1 MQENLNS
8 GTNAY
13 QITALIDSFKE
24 NCYQWYLNLHR
35 VSLPCHRPGVWC
47 RCVKITQPD
56 FQVNISFILKDVLTL
71 MVPPRAGNTI
81 R

>member
-1 MQENLNS
+1 MVPEFAS
-8 GTNAY
+8 RKP
-13 QITALIDSFKE
+13 ALP
-24 NCYQWYLNLHR
+24 QAR
-35 VSLPCHRPGVWC
+35 VWC